1 MKESTEEKVLTASQR
16 KSLVRRRNM
25 MGQGTT
31 MGPMML
37 WNAALFIFPL
47 EPVKKTL

>member
-25 MGQGTT
+25 RACEKISV
-31 MGPMML
+31 
-37 WNAALFIFPL
+37 N
-47 EPVKKTL
+47 

>member
-37 WNAALFIFPL
+37 ETVSSF
-47 EPVKKTL
+47 V

>member
-1 MKESTEEKVLTASQR
+1 MKESTEEKVFTASQR

-31 MGPMML
+31 MGPMMPVERGTVYFPID
-37 WNAALFIFPL
+37 LFDRS
-47 EPVKKTL
+47 